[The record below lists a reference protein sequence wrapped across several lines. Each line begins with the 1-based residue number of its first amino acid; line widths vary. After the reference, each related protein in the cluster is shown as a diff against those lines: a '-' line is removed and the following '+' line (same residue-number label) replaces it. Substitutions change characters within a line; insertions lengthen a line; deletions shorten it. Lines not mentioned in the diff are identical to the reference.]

1 MSVSSDDIVICGV
14 CDHKNPIFRLK
25 CSECGLRLSKKKHKK
40 MASKKKKALQKS
52 KRKPLGCDGNKIKYT
67 TRRDASKA
75 RKNIYSQKG
84 AILRI
89 YKCKICNAYHLT
101 KLRSKK

>member
-1 MSVSSDDIVICGV
+1 MSGQNDTVKCGV
-14 CDHKNPIFRLK
+14 CNHENPVFRFK
-25 CSECGLRLSKKKHKK
+25 CSNCGVRLSKKKHKK
-40 MASKKKKALQKS
+40 MASKKKKALQKN
-52 KRKPLGCDGNKIKYT
+52 KRKPLGCDGNKIKY
-67 TRRDASKA
+67 RRRSDASKA

>member
-1 MSVSSDDIVICGV
+1 MMTSQDAEVKCGV
-14 CDHKNPIFRLK
+14 CDTINPAFRLK
-25 CSECGLRLSKKKHKK
+25 CSKCGLRLSKKKHKK
-40 MASKKKKALQKS
+40 MASKKKKALQKN
-52 KRKPLGCDGNKIKYT
+52 KRKPLGCDGNKIKY
-67 TRRDASKA
+67 RRRSDASKA